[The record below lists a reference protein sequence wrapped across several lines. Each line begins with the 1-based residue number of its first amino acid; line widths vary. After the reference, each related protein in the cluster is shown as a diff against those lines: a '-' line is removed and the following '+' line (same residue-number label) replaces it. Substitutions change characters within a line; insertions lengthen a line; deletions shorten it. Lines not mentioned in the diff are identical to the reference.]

1 MIRTLSLLLLA
12 AALVVTACSRSPQ
25 STGIEYAAQMYHS
38 APLEPYSQMAYNE
51 YFPNDKKNAR
61 EPVAGTVARG
71 KLAYYFP
78 YENTQEEYDRAGNE
92 LRNPIPLTQANF
104 DEGKRQ
110 YAVYC
115 SHCHGKDGKG
125 DGAVP
130 KKDSYPA
137 VPPAY
142 TSDRVKN
149 LKEGQIFFSIF
160 HGKGSMGAH
169 GSQISPDDI
178 WKIVYYVRKQRGEDL
193 KFTDAPASATPA
205 DTTGGKQA
213 QATTPA
219 TRNMA
224 QN

>member
-1 MIRTLSLLLLA
+1 MKRNLIHMLLA
-12 AALVVTACSRSPQ
+12 AMLLSTACSRSPE
-25 STGIEYAAQMYHS
+25 STGIEYAPQMYHS
-38 APLEPYSQMAYNE
+38 VPLEPYSQTDYNNF
-51 YFPNDKKNAR
+51 FPDKKNAR

-92 LRNPIPLTQANF
+92 LRNPVPLTQANF
-104 DEGKRQ
+104 DEGKRL
-110 YAVYC
+110 YTVYC
-115 SHCHGKDGKG
+115 SHCHGKEGKG
-125 DGAVP
+125 DGPVP

-142 TSDRVKN
+142 DSDRVKN

-160 HGKGSMGAH
+160 HGKGTMGAH
-169 GSQISPDDI
+169 GSQIAPEDI

-193 KFTDAPASATPA
+193 KFIDAPAQAAPA
-205 DTTGGKQA
+205 DTTAGKQA
-213 QATTPA
+213 QAPSSA